1 MKALA
6 AVLVVALSAPSWAAD
21 DAPLVSPEVPAVG
34 GTLSEEALC
43 LTPEVQ
49 LALAKK
55 LEADKAAL
63 ASLKADA
70 GKVQPLPIVITAIL
84 AIGAGFAIGFGVKAA
99 TAPKP

>member
-6 AVLVVALSAPSWAAD
+6 AVLVVALAAPSWAAD

-43 LTPEVQ
+43 LSPAEQ
-49 LALAKK
+49 LVLAKR

-63 ASLKADA
+63 ASLKSDA
-70 GKVQPLPIVITAIL
+70 GKMQPLPVVLAVVVGL
-84 AIGAGFAIGFGVKAA
+84 AAGVAIGYGVSVA
-99 TAPKP
+99 TAPK